1 MKIDETQPNLS
12 SQSSQAKELQELAMA
27 YQAIK
32 GQSPNGLSGL
42 DDGDMGF
49 FSMLTS
55 LEKKKQGVESGAL
68 DLLSPMT
75 GEDIQTQAAKAL
87 AENTL
92 QTTSKATDSLLNTVQ
107 GALAIDGSDAKT
119 IKKDLEQM
127 MGDLTPEDAAY
138 LKTINPNGLP
148 IAPPVPLNQLIP
160 VDDEGKPQFDKIPA
174 SKGLSDML
182 EKAYKTGRPIR
193 VELENGGSIIL
204 KIKAGKVS
212 AEFIATDQANAL
224 YLKQQLAELKQ
235 RMESK
240 NLPVGQLDARREER
254 SKKQQKRHSDDERQ
268 PVLEEVK
275 QTELI

>member
-1 MKIDETQPNLS
+1 
-12 SQSSQAKELQELAMA
+12 
-27 YQAIK
+27 
-32 GQSPNGLSGL
+32 
-42 DDGDMGF
+42 
-49 FSMLTS
+49 
-55 LEKKKQGVESGAL
+55 
-68 DLLSPMT
+68 
-75 GEDIQTQAAKAL
+75 
-87 AENTL
+87 
-92 QTTSKATDSLLNTVQ
+92 LNTVQ

-119 IKKDLEQM
+119 VKKDLEQM
-127 MGDLTPEDAAY
+127 MGDMTPEDVAY

-174 SKGLSDML
+174 SKGLSEIL

-193 VELENGGSIIL
+193 VELDNGGSIIL

-240 NLPVGQLDARREER
+240 NLPVGQLDARKEGR
-254 SKKQQKRHSDDERQ
+254 SKKQQPRQSDSETQ
-268 PVLEEVK
+268 KSVEEIQK
-275 QTELI
+275 ADLI

>member
-12 SQSSQAKELQELAMA
+12 SQSSQAKEVQELAMA

-75 GEDIQTQAAKAL
+75 GEDIQAQAAKAL

-119 IKKDLEQM
+119 VKKDLEQM

>member
-1 MKIDETQPNLS
+1 MKIDETQPNS
-12 SQSSQAKELQELAMA
+12 SQTQEIQELAMA
-27 YQAIK
+27 YKALKAQAT
-32 GQSPNGLSGL
+32 GGMSGMSGF

-75 GEDIQTQAAKAL
+75 GEDIQAQAAKAL
-87 AENTL
+87 AENAL
-92 QTTSKATDSLLNTVQ
+92 QTTNKANDSLLNTVQ

-119 IKKDLEQM
+119 VKKDLEQM

-254 SKKQQKRHSDDERQ
+254 SKKQQERQ
-268 PVLEEVK
+268 PDQELEEVK